1 MSLVIFDLKITKK
14 DVLTIVLLSTLF
26 FGIAAWN
33 LGEIQAPLTGWE
45 CTTQAS
51 FYVDVGSVQ
60 YIQTAY
66 FWVKSGNA
74 SVTIY
79 SGMPGGNWSELGS
92 VALAPRGTD
101 YSIQT
106 SFTVNAETQFLR
118 FDVEAATYDSRPN
131 FADWGITNPS
141 DKDPSP
147 YIKLT
152 EIGLSDPSNTQIV
165 IASIGGLNNT
175 DTTLGA
181 LVDEQAVLQIPPTY
195 MSKMYFDEVYFARS
209 AEELANHQIP
219 LERTH
224 PPLGKLIQ
232 AVGVLAFGETPFG
245 WRIVGVVFGM
255 LMVPLMYLLGKK
267 LFGTWIGGFS
277 AAFLFS
283 FDFMHFTMARIG
295 TVDTYVVFF
304 SLLTQLFFLV
314 YFARVLKDGWKTSVL
329 PLFLA
334 VVFAALAFST
344 KWFSLFG
351 VLGMLAL
358 LVVLRLREVKD
369 LKGTLTK
376 KYVAFF
382 DRPFLLLIG
391 FVGVFV
397 AIYFATYIPELL
409 MGNSPK
415 TIFDLQNAMFSFHG
429 GTVTDTSSAPWWSWP
444 FMFRFDGSTVPRWF
458 DITYL
463 PNNIVSTITV
473 FGNPAVWWVG
483 FVAMIGL
490 LVEAFHL
497 EGVLS
502 NLKSRLSKSS
512 LPRVSIR
519 GSGWDVAAIFIGVVF
534 LFSWLPYVLIGR
546 ATYIYH
552 FYLSVPLLCLA
563 ITYFINRYWH
573 KSMGK
578 VAAITIFAA
587 VVVLFIVFYPVI
599 SGAPAST
606 EYIHQLKWFKS
617 WFFAP

>member
-1 MSLVIFDLKITKK
+1 MIFDLKVTKK
-14 DVLTIVLLSTLF
+14 DCLTIVLLSVLF

-33 LGEIQAPLTGWE
+33 LGEIQVPVTSWE
-45 CTTQAS
+45 CITQES
-51 FYVDVGSVQ
+51 FYIDTGSVQ
-60 YIQTAY
+60 HIQTVY

-79 SGMPGGNWSELGS
+79 SGSPDDNWNELGK

-101 YSIQT
+101 YTIQT
-106 SFTVNAETQFLR
+106 DFTVNADTRFLR
-118 FDVEAATYDSRPN
+118 FDLEAVTYDSRPN
-131 FADWGITNPS
+131 FSNWGITNPT
-141 DKDPSP
+141 DKDPAP

-152 EIGLSDPSNTQIV
+152 EIGLSSPSNIQIPIIV
-165 IASIGGLNNT
+165 VRGLNST
-175 DTTLGA
+175 DPALATLA
-181 LVDEQAVLQIPPTY
+181 DEQDLLQIPPTY

-209 AEELANHQIP
+209 AEDLANQQIP

-232 AVGVLAFGETPFG
+232 TIGVLAFGETPFG
-245 WRIVGVVFGM
+245 WRIIGVLFGT
-255 LMVPLMYLLGKK
+255 LMVPMMYLLGKK

-295 TVDTYVVFF
+295 TVDTYVLFF
-304 SLLTQLFFLV
+304 SLITQLFFLT
-314 YFARVLKDGWKTSVL
+314 YFAKVLKYGWKTSVL

-358 LVVLRLREVKD
+358 LVVLRLKEVRG
-369 LKGTLTK
+369 LKSTLST

-382 DRPFLLLIG
+382 DRPFLLLFG
-391 FVGVFV
+391 FIGVFI
-397 AIYFATYIPELL
+397 AIYFATYIPEML
-409 MGNSPK
+409 MGSSPM
-415 TIFDLQNAMFSFHG
+415 TIFNLQNAMFSFHG

-444 FMFRFDGSTVPRWF
+444 FMFRFDGTTVPRWF

-463 PNNIVSTITV
+463 PNNTVSTITV
-473 FGNPAVWWVG
+473 FGNPAVWWIG
-483 FVAMIGL
+483 FIAMIAL
-490 LVEAFHL
+490 AIEAFHVEEL
-497 EGVLS
+497 LS
-502 NLKSRLSKSS
+502 NLRSRLSKSS
-512 LPRVSIR
+512 LPRISIR
-519 GSGWDVAAIFIGVVF
+519 GNGWDTTAIFIVIVF

-573 KSMGK
+573 KPAGK
-578 VAAITIFAA
+578 AATITIFATA
-587 VVVLFIVFYPVI
+587 AVLFVVFYPVI